1 MPIYKKNKLNK
12 LAIGFIG
19 VGIMGEGMVCKLIHS
34 VYKVYVKKN
43 KNPEPMN
50 RVKLK
55 GAVELKT

>member
-1 MPIYKKNKLNK
+1 
-12 LAIGFIG
+12 
-19 VGIMGEGMVCKLIHS
+19 MGEGMVCKLIHS
-34 VYKVYVKKN
+34 GYKVYVKKN